1 MSTRRESWYWCTFT
15 STHGSHNGLVRAWN
29 PQSAA
34 AQFAEE
40 VRAETGEEGTV
51 CVEPGWGHL
60 DRSRDSNVERGD
72 ALDPGGARS
81 A

>member
-40 VRAETGEEGTV
+40 VRAETGEQGTV
-51 CVEPGWGHL
+51 CVEPGTGHL
-60 DRSRDSNVERGD
+60 DRPLDRDVKRGD
-72 ALDPGGARS
+72 DLDPVEARS
-81 A
+81 G